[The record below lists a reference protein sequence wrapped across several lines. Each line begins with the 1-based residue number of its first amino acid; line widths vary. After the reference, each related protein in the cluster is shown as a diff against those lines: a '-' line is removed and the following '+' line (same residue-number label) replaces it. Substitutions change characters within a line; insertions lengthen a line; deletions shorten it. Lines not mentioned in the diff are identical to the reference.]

1 MVSWALLQS
10 IIEAVEYIILVLE
23 GYGQGDVYAQ
33 TKLPGLEPFCK
44 EDSELH
50 RIHQQATGLLELN
63 LCFPILNYTTMQRPR
78 SQHQTIT

>member
-1 MVSWALLQS
+1 MGIAVKL
-10 IIEAVEYIILVLE
+10 IEAVEYTILVLE

-44 EDSELH
+44 EDPPEFH

-63 LCFPILNYTTMQRPR
+63 LCFPT
-78 SQHQTIT
+78 SSTIRHAKT